1 MNEIAGLLMLHHFGS
16 LFFNDCNDRLNVHS
30 ILAGL
35 LCSRGFERRYYSINL
50 GRRELSCPK
59 LIQQIQ
65 EVRGNVIFG
74 DTASGN
80 PKQMR
85 FGELDFPIGRS
96 DSQQV
101 SAVSSTPGPS
111 NGNPHSIVDQLID
124 VALEV

>member
-1 MNEIAGLLMLHHFGS
+1 MVVGIISDSEFA
-16 LFFNDCNDRLNVHS
+16 FF
-30 ILAGL
+30 
-35 LCSRGFERRYYSINL
+35 NL

-74 DTASGN
+74 DTTSGN

-101 SAVSSTPGPS
+101 SSVSSTPGPS
-111 NGNPHSIVDQLID
+111 NGNPHVMAVLCPKTSQACPHFPRTNNSDIHITILPEMLSGAVQLCTAD
-124 VALEV
+124 VP

>member
-1 MNEIAGLLMLHHFGS
+1 MVVGIISDSEFA
-16 LFFNDCNDRLNVHS
+16 FF
-30 ILAGL
+30 I
-35 LCSRGFERRYYSINL
+35 L
-50 GRRELSCPK
+50 GRRELSRPK

-101 SAVSSTPGPS
+101 SSVSSTPGPS
-111 NGNPHSIVDQLID
+111 NGNPDSIVDQLID
-124 VALEV
+124 VALEVGESGCKLLHPILIFSPFASR

>member
-1 MNEIAGLLMLHHFGS
+1 MFGFA
-16 LFFNDCNDRLNVHS
+16 FF
-30 ILAGL
+30 
-35 LCSRGFERRYYSINL
+35 NL

-85 FGELDFPIGRS
+85 FGELDFPIGSS
-96 DSQQV
+96 DSQQF
-101 SAVSSTPGPS
+101 SGVSSTPGPS
-111 NGNPHSIVDQLID
+111 NCNPHSIVDQLID
-124 VALEV
+124 VALEVGESGSKLLHPILIFSPSTDGVTTVRKVGDKIFGQD

>member
-1 MNEIAGLLMLHHFGS
+1 MFGFA
-16 LFFNDCNDRLNVHS
+16 FF
-30 ILAGL
+30 
-35 LCSRGFERRYYSINL
+35 NL

-65 EVRGNVIFG
+65 DVRGNVIFG
-74 DTASGN
+74 DTTSGN

-124 VALEV
+124 VALGESGSKLLHPSLIFSPSADRVTTVRKVRDK

>member
-1 MNEIAGLLMLHHFGS
+1 MVVGIISDSEFA
-16 LFFNDCNDRLNVHS
+16 FF
-30 ILAGL
+30 
-35 LCSRGFERRYYSINL
+35 NL

-59 LIQQIQ
+59 LIQQSQ

-85 FGELDFPIGRS
+85 FGELDFSIGRS

-101 SAVSSTPGPS
+101 SDVSSTPGPS
-111 NGNPHSIVDQLID
+111 NGNPHSILAQLID
-124 VALEV
+124 VALEFGESESTLLRAILIFYSSTD